1 MTSTIFDV
9 QCSENFRNINVGINN
24 NNSELQV
31 YHKNSGIVY
40 KTKVNIWNP
49 LLRYDSWI
57 NYYFS
62 NDVIIIS
69 DYNGI
74 YLYNNKLDL
83 KFNDLIEFNNRYNNV
98 YAFKCEKNG
107 NNELICIKYWLI
119 HDVTS
124 LYLVNSEFTN
134 CTNID
139 ESKIFKYYFT

>member
-57 NYYFS
+57 NYYLS

-74 YLYNNKLDL
+74 YLYNNKLEL

-124 LYLVNSEFTN
+124 RYLVNSEFTN

>member
-57 NYYFS
+57 NYYLS

-74 YLYNNKLDL
+74 YLYNNKLEL

>member
-9 QCSENFRNINVGINN
+9 QCSEDFRDIKVGINSD
-24 NNSELQV
+24 NSELQV
-31 YHKNSGIVY
+31 YHINNGILY
-40 KTKVNIWNP
+40 KKKVNIWNP

-57 NYYFS
+57 NYYLS

-74 YLYNNKLDL
+74 YLYNNKLEL

>member
-49 LLRYDSWI
+49 LLGYDNWI

-62 NDVIIIS
+62 NDVIVIS

-74 YLYNNKLDL
+74 YLYNNKLEL

-124 LYLVNSEFTN
+124 RYLVNSEFTN